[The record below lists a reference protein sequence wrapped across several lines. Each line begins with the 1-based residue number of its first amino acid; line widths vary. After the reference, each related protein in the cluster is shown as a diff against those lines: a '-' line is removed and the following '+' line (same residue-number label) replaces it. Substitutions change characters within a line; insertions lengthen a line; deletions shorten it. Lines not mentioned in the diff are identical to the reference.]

1 MQLLRVSQKQYFK
14 QQIRINVL
22 SKQWMTIEMLLM
34 ILRKEEKKETIK
46 PAMVRFHLLFSDS
59 SSWRKK
65 SGKQKQ
71 DGLGSLA
78 RLTSVVQFEI
88 ILQTECN

>member
-1 MQLLRVSQKQYFK
+1 MQLLCVSQNQYFK

-22 SKQWMTIEMLLM
+22 SKQWTTTEMLLM

-46 PAMVRFHLLFSDS
+46 PAMVRFHPLSSDS

-65 SGKQKQ
+65 SGEQKQ
-71 DGLGSLA
+71 GGLGSLA
-78 RLTSVVQFEI
+78 RLTSVVQFEVT
-88 ILQTECN
+88 LQTECN